1 MSRFTTPI
9 FDSQSYQ
16 SVQRQRQLTLGDLL
30 LENRIVF
37 LQGEIHTGNANE
49 LVMKLL
55 YLQSENRKKDIHFYL
70 NSPGGDVVATLAI
83 YDTMQILSCPVATYC
98 VGQAASG
105 GAVLLAGGS
114 KGKRYALP
122 HARVM
127 LHQPWGGV
135 QGQIS
140 DIEIQANEIL
150 RNRQVLNEI
159 LASHSGQPIARIE
172 KDTDRDFFLSA
183 TEAKEYGLVDE
194 ILAKPPVEVEDEDEG
209 KDS

>member
-1 MSRFTTPI
+1 MSRFTSPI

-16 SVQRQRQLTLGDLL
+16 GVQRQRQLTLGDLL

-83 YDTMQILSCPVATYC
+83 YDTMQILSCSVATYC

-105 GAVLLAGGS
+105 GAVLLAGGT

-127 LHQPWGGV
+127 MHQPWGGV

-159 LASHSGQPIARIE
+159 LAGHSGQPISRIE

-183 TEAKEYGLVDE
+183 EEAKAYGLVDE
-194 ILAKPPVEVEDEDEG
+194 ILAKPPVEIDDDED
-209 KDS
+209 KDK

>member
-1 MSRFTTPI
+1 MSRFTPPI

-16 SVQRQRQLTLGDLL
+16 NVQRQRQLTLGDLL

-105 GAVLLAGGS
+105 GAVLLAGGA

-127 LHQPWGGV
+127 MHQPWGGV

-150 RNRQVLNEI
+150 RNRHVLNEI

-183 TEAKEYGLVDE
+183 EEAKEYGLVDD
-194 ILAKPPVEVEDEDEG
+194 ILAKPPVEVDEDEDA
-209 KDS
+209 

>member
-1 MSRFTTPI
+1 MNQFSPAPVW
-9 FDSQSYQ
+9 DSYSYQ
-16 SVQRQRQLTLGDLL
+16 SYQRQRQLTLGDLL

-55 YLQSENRKKDIHFYL
+55 YLQSENKKKDINFYL

-83 YDTMQILSCPVATYC
+83 YDVMQLMSCPVATYC

-105 GAVLLAGGS
+105 GAVLLAGGA

-127 LHQPWGGV
+127 MHQPWGGV

-159 LASHSGQPIARIE
+159 LASHSGQPIERIE

-183 TEAKEYGLVDE
+183 EEAKEYGLVDD
-194 ILAKPPVEVEDEDEG
+194 ILSKPPVEVEDEDA
-209 KDS
+209 

>member
-1 MSRFTTPI
+1 MGLLPEPMQASY
-9 FDSQSYQ
+9 SYQ
-16 SVQRQRQLTLGDLL
+16 GYQRQRQLTLGDLL
-30 LENRIVF
+30 LENRIIF

-49 LVMKLL
+49 VVMKLL
-55 YLQSENRKKDIHFYL
+55 YLQSENRRKDIHFYL

-105 GAVLLAGGS
+105 AAVLLAGGT

-127 LHQPWGGV
+127 MHQPYGGV

-140 DIEIQANEIL
+140 DIEIQAQEIF
-150 RNRQVLNEI
+150 RARDVLNDI
-159 LASHSGQPIARIE
+159 LASHTGQPKERIV
-172 KDTDRDFFLSA
+172 KDTDRDFFLGA
-183 TEAKEYGLVDE
+183 NEAKEYGLVDE
-194 ILAKPPVEVEDEDEG
+194 VLKKAPMTSPEPEKE
-209 KDS
+209 